1 VVVAPRST
9 NRWRVPIFSGK
20 CQEKSLKTELFFIN
34 GDCVHDRGGHY
45 VHVTL
50 YNVLKYYF
58 YLTLPL

>member
-1 VVVAPRST
+1 MVVAPRST

-34 GDCVHDRGGHY
+34 GDCVHDRGGQY

-50 YNVLKYYF
+50 L
-58 YLTLPL
+58 